1 MNLSVYLSYQLIHL
15 YIFIYL
21 SINRSIT
28 GNVAL
33 DCARILAREPIELA
47 STDISHVAYDE
58 LCSSQIEM
66 ITLIGKK
73 NAS

>member
-58 LCSSQIEM
+58 LCSSQIET